1 MGTVLEKKGDNIT
14 RAINYIDEKLREQPE
29 TPPYRFISEAGAK
42 FNLSPKD
49 EEYLTNLFKRRQEE
63 SG

>member
-14 RAINYIDEKLREQPE
+14 RAINYIDGKMKTDPE
-29 TPPYRFISEAGAK
+29 TPVHRFISQAGAQ

-49 EEYLTNLFKRRQEE
+49 EEYLINLFKRRQEE